1 VDEAEIEVEISPDG
15 EGEPLSE
22 DELDAMLGRDD
33 EPEPVESL
41 VETDEDAISRD
52 VDDVDDMPEPEPI
65 PAVFTSEEAEEKPE
79 PKSNRMKLIIAS
91 SVLVL
96 VIIFGGLFLARD
108 AIVSVLPS
116 AAGIYDAIGLGPGK
130 DPLVVRQDSLT
141 TRREVVGA
149 KEVLVVRGQVMNT
162 SSEPQTVPRV
172 RVTLYDADEEELQY
186 VVVPPG
192 QKQIDAGGTAPFR
205 ARIENPAATARQ
217 VKVTLEEAR

>member
-1 VDEAEIEVEISPDG
+1 
-15 EGEPLSE
+15 
-22 DELDAMLGRDD
+22 MLGRDD

-41 VETDEDAISRD
+41 VETDEDEVSRD
-52 VDDVDDMPEPEPI
+52 VEVADDMPEPEPI
-65 PAVFTSEEAEEKPE
+65 PAVFTTEEADSEPE
-79 PKSNRMKLIIAS
+79 PKSNRMKFVIAG

-130 DPLVVRQDSLT
+130 DALVVRQDSLT
-141 TRREVVGA
+141 IKREIVGA

-162 SSEPQTVPRV
+162 SEEAQAVPRV
-172 RVTLYDADEEELQY
+172 RVTLYDADDEKLQY

-192 QKQIDAGGTAPFR
+192 QKQVDAGGMAPFR

-217 VKVTLEEAR
+217 VKVTLEEER